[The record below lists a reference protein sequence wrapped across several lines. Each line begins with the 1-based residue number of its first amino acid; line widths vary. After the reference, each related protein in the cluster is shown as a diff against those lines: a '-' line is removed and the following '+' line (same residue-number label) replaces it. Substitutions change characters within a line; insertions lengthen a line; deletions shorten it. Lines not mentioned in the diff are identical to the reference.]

1 MKKLGR
7 IQTLAVAGLSAL
19 ALATPV
25 ALAQTAGGEQGQERG
40 GRAEWR
46 GKGGHHRGHRG
57 GKRGGGHFGGRGG
70 HFGGLRGVEL
80 TDAQKASLKQLRE
93 GFGER
98 TKSLREQLR
107 AKRQELRQAESAGTF
122 NEALAAQKLTEAAGL
137 QAKLMAEEFK
147 LRQDS
152 LALLTAEQR
161 TQLEQRRQQREQ
173 RRAERQAERQSR
185 RQTQQQQQAPLR

>member
-7 IQTLAVAGLSAL
+7 IQKLGLAGLSAR

-25 ALAQTAGGEQGQERG
+25 ALAQTAGGEQSGQTPSAERRAKGERG
-40 GRAEWR
+40 GRH
-46 GKGGHHRGHRG
+46 KGHGRRG
-57 GKRGGGHFGGRGG
+57 GEFGGRGR
-70 HFGGLRGVEL
+70 HFGGGFRGIEL

-93 GFGER
+93 SFGER

-107 AKRQELRQAESAGTF
+107 AKRQEVRQAESGTTF
-122 NEALAAQKLTEAAGL
+122 NEQLAAQKLSEASAL
-137 QAKLMAEEFK
+137 QARLMAEEFK

-152 LALLTAEQR
+152 LALLTPEQR

-173 RRAERQAERQSR
+173 RRAERQAERQAR
-185 RQTQQQQQAPLR
+185 RQTQQQ